1 MQPEAAEAS
10 EQHAKGEFPQR
21 MYERDMFQTP
31 FSETSVQAAALA
43 QNIECFVASK
53 MTAFPSVTD
62 TDVAMSF
69 KAALRRSKQK
79 LSSDSRLARS
89 QHGLR
94 QSFICEPCHIL
105 TVLKEAQDY
114 MQGRNSEVEY
124 LLAEECSAV
133 DACMSV
139 D

>member
-1 MQPEAAEAS
+1 MACIQVEDPTTGVVVVSKLVVEEASDVQPEAAEAS
-10 EQHAKGEFPQR
+10 EQHAKGELPQR
-21 MYERDMFQTP
+21 MYQRDMFQTP

-79 LSSDSRLARS
+79 LSSDIRLA
-89 QHGLR
+89 
-94 QSFICEPCHIL
+94 
-105 TVLKEAQDY
+105 
-114 MQGRNSEVEY
+114 
-124 LLAEECSAV
+124 
-133 DACMSV
+133 MS
-139 D
+139 